1 MLTGDEAFLADSD
14 DDVSVAAREPSS
26 QLRRR
31 IKAPTARANNS
42 ESKTQTSAT
51 GGCSTPRCGGT
62 AGHGADEKE
71 ESAPLSATAAFAD
84 SAAATASTAK
94 AALIFACKVFKGA
107 DVGGDGSLTETEIRA
122 YFKANPEQVFHLL
135 GKDFAGW
142 KPFFENMDTDGD
154 GQFGV
159 DEFINA
165 VTKVYH
171 SDLRNEDGSL
181 YVAGPSGKRITYLEY
196 VSAYNGSNNET
207 KYSLGEDSLGLG
219 EEATASTAPPTAST
233 APPADADAAA
243 AAADAASLD
252 EPICRICHE
261 GAAAHSP
268 LLQPCACSG
277 SIANIHSDCLM
288 AWMRHTPQLEQT
300 PHCDLCHSRLRGL
313 CVPSTWTYLVANIPP
328 FLRGVASG
336 QWHAPAA
343 AHIFGD
349 VVLASAPHEEALEAA
364 HVCEDHITCILL
376 RWTAKCLAFYACMKL
391 GRILIGWVARIVV
404 LVLLLECSVDQAI
417 FPESLVV
424 AVNDFMPAE
433 MEQCGTLNSNI
444 LSGSALSG
452 NALNSNGNNDNGVH
466 GGINASSVSFIK
478 RVAEETGRWMAETDV
493 KALSW
498 PTVTGGVD
506 DFAAG
511 LLIAGCLLYTATDQ
525 GNQPATEGNRLWIS
539 VWQVVAELL
548 SSHVSDVEALLAH
561 GPGWLPWWLGPWSLL
576 PTVLCSGGTL
586 AVLTAYGFYCVKFWS
601 LIAEVW
607 RWGDVA
613 VQVVSQYN
621 GTITRLPLVDAL
633 GAIIAAAKTGPRVV
647 APLIESNTGSGIAH
661 WLAAT
666 CVVTILHAAVYEGLT
681 YVWVDHRRAWLNEH
695 LRFVDEPGRPG
706 VANVLPPP
714 PAVVEETE
722 AEEAEE
728 AEEAKEAKVCCHSL
742 CQSLDEVAAVIL
754 LTCSC
759 VCVVAVVVVWL
770 QLSLINITTTK
781 TTDN

>member
-1 MLTGDEAFLADSD
+1 MLTGDEAFLADD
-14 DDVSVAAREPSS
+14 EDSVAAREPSS

-31 IKAPTARANNS
+31 ITAPTARANN
-42 ESKTQTSAT
+42 ETPTSAT

-62 AGHGADEKE
+62 AGHGADETE
-71 ESAPLSATAAFAD
+71 EGAPLPAPTAFAD
-84 SAAATASTAK
+84 SAAATAPTAR

-107 DVGGDGSLTETEIRA
+107 DRDGDGSLTEVEIRA
-122 YFKANPEQVFHLL
+122 YFKANPEQVYHLL

-171 SDLRNEDGSL
+171 SDLRNEDDSL
-181 YVAGPSGKRITYLEY
+181 HVAGPSGKRITHNEP
-196 VSAYNGSNNET
+196 NNET
-207 KYSLGEDSLGLG
+207 KYSLGEDSLY
-219 EEATASTAPPTAST
+219 EATASTAPTVST
-233 APPADADAAA
+233 APNAASAASSAAA
-243 AAADAASLD
+243 AAASLD

-261 GAAAHSP
+261 GAAANSP

-313 CVPSTWTYLVANIPP
+313 CVPSTWTYLIANIPP

-349 VVLASAPHEEALEAA
+349 VVLASAPYEDAVAAA

-376 RWTAKCLAFYACMKL
+376 RLAAKCLTFYACMKL

-417 FPESLVV
+417 FPESLVM
-424 AVNDFMPAE
+424 AVNDYMPAE

-452 NALNSNGNNDNGVH
+452 NALNSNGNNGNGLH
-466 GGINASSVSFIK
+466 GGINGSINAPSVSFIK
-478 RVAEETGRWMAETDV
+478 RVAEETERWMAETDV

-498 PTVTGGVD
+498 PTVTGDVD

-525 GNQPATEGNRLWIS
+525 GNQPAFNGNRWLIS

-561 GPGWLPWWLGPWSLL
+561 GPSWLPWWVGPWSLL
-576 PTVLCSGGTL
+576 PTALYSGGIL
-586 AVLTAYGFYCVKFWS
+586 AGFAAYGFYCVKFWS
-601 LIAEVW
+601 LIAEIW

-613 VQVVSQYN
+613 IQVVSQYN

-647 APLIESNTGSGIAH
+647 APLIQSNTGSGIAH

-666 CVVTILHAAVYEGLT
+666 CVVSILHAAVYEGLT
-681 YVWVDHRRAWLNEH
+681 YVWVDHRRVWLNEH

-714 PAVVEETE
+714 PLVVEEEAAE
-722 AEEAEE
+722 AEEAE
-728 AEEAKEAKVCCHSL
+728 
-742 CQSLDEVAAVIL
+742 
-754 LTCSC
+754 
-759 VCVVAVVVVWL
+759 
-770 QLSLINITTTK
+770 
-781 TTDN
+781 